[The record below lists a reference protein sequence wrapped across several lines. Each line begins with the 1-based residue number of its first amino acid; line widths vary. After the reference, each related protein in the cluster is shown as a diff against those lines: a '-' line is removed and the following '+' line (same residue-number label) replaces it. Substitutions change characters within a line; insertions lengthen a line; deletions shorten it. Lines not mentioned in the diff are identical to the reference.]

1 MLNLSGSEFH
11 SLELISSSSNRVE
24 LDIRLSQEHDDVYD
38 MFCISLPGVAAF
50 TRQELQARPRRY
62 RSSPPNATEDNFGDS
77 DGTILMDGCPTH
89 R

>member
-11 SLELISSSSNRVE
+11 SLELISSSSTRVE

-38 MFCISLPGVAAF
+38 MFCICLPGVPASTA
-50 TRQELQARPRRY
+50 QEPQARPRRDK
-62 RSSPPNATEDNFGDS
+62 SSAPNTTEDNFEENEGNIS
-77 DGTILMDGCPTH
+77 MEGCPTH